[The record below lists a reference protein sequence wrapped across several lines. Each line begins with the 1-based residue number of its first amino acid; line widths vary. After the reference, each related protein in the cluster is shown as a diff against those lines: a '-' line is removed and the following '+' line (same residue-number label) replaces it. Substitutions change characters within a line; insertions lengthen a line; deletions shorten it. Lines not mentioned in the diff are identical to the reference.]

1 MKSDDIKKAAG
12 CAGLNITELASRIG
26 QGKHNL
32 YNKLARGGI
41 GIITDK
47 ELENIAQA
55 MGARYYA
62 YIEFPNGAKFGDYP
76 EANKEKK
83 DDEDK

>member
-1 MKSDDIKKAAG
+1 MKAEDIKRAAG
-12 CAGLNITELASRIG
+12 CAGLNITELANKAG

-47 ELENIAQA
+47 ELENLAQA
-55 MGARYYA
+55 MGAKYYCF
-62 YIEFPNGAKFGDYP
+62 IEFPNGAKFGDYP
-76 EANKEKK
+76 GANKEEKLEEK
-83 DDEDK
+83 